1 MQSRQYQTITA
12 EALAQR
18 MKEESPNNDDEK
30 VGYALVNVLSSEA
43 FDDEHIPGSIN
54 IPKGKVG
61 TFEDRFSTDKEIIVY
76 CASTDCDA
84 SPAVA
89 EKLADRGFTRI
100 VDFEAGM
107 DGWKRV
113 GGAAESAANA

>member
-12 EALAQR
+12 EALENR
-18 MKEESPNNDDEK
+18 MKEESPNNVDEK
-30 VGYALVNVLSSEA
+30 EGYALVNVLGSDA
-43 FDDEHIPGSIN
+43 FDEEHIRGSIN
-54 IPKGKVG
+54 IPKGKED
-61 TFEDRFSTDKEIIVY
+61 TFEDRFSKDKEIVVY

-84 SPAVA
+84 SPKVA
-89 EKLADRGFTRI
+89 KELADRGFTRI

-113 GGAAESAANA
+113 NGAVESAASA